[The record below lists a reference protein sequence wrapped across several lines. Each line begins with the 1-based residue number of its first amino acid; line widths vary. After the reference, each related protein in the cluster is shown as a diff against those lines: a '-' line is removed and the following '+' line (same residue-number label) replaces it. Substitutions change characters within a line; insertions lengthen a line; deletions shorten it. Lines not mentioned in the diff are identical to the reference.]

1 MSKILQTL
9 VDGLA
14 NGAIYA
20 SLALALVLVHRATHI
35 PNFAQGE
42 LAMVS
47 AFIAWEVQTR
57 LSTEGQSPSVMIFVA
72 AITVSMVLSFL
83 LGFLIERGI
92 IRWVENASPL
102 TLLIVTLGL
111 LQIIN
116 NGAGWYWG
124 FLPEVLRSPFPPQ
137 PIRLGDVVLKW
148 NSIGIVIVV
157 MALMALVFVLFK
169 HTKLG
174 LGLRGAAG
182 NPNSARLVGI
192 NVGLMLAVGW
202 GLAALVGSTA
212 GVMAA
217 PSLGLNPNMLASVI
231 LFAFAGA
238 VLGGF
243 DSPPGAVVGGLLV
256 GLLQTFTGVYWTPH
270 GNQLSTVIA
279 FVVILAVLLVKPNG
293 LFGKAEVS
301 RV

>member
-1 MSKILQTL
+1 MQRFIQTL
-9 VDGLA
+9 LDGLA

-47 AFIAWEVQTR
+47 AFIAWEVQER
-57 LSTEGQSPSVMIFVA
+57 GLPWIA
-72 AITVSMVLSFL
+72 ALLVSMVLSFI
-83 LGFLIERGI
+83 LGFVIERGI
-92 IRWVENASPL
+92 IRWVEGGPPL

-111 LQIIN
+111 LVILN
-116 NGAGWYWG
+116 NGAGWYWD
-124 FLPEVLRSPFPPQ
+124 FLPKTMQSPFPNQ
-137 PIRLGDVVLKW
+137 PIRAGDIIISW
-148 NSIGIVIVV
+148 QTIGIVLVLI
-157 MALMALVFVLFK
+157 ALMVGVFVLFSF
-169 HTKLG
+169 TKLG

-192 NVGLMLAVGW
+192 NVGLLLAVGW
-202 GLAALVGSTA
+202 GLAALVGSAA
-212 GVMAA
+212 GVMVG
-217 PSLGLNPNMLASVI
+217 PRLGLQPNMMATVMV
-231 LFAFAGA
+231 FAFAGA

-243 DSPPGAVVGGLLV
+243 DSPPGAVIGGLLV
-256 GLLQTFTGVYWTPH
+256 GLMFAFTGTYWQPH
-270 GNQLSTVIA
+270 GNQLNLVLA
-279 FVVILAVLLVKPNG
+279 FVLIGAVLLVRPNG

>member
-1 MSKILQTL
+1 VDVSKFVQTA

-42 LAMVS
+42 MAMIS
-47 AFIAWEVQTR
+47 AFIAWEVQER
-57 LSTEGQSPSVMIFVA
+57 YGNAVGAWLVA
-72 AITVSMVLSFL
+72 LAVSMLLSFF
-83 LGFLIERGI
+83 LGFFIERGI
-92 IRWVENASPL
+92 IRWVENSSPL
-102 TLLIVTLGL
+102 TLLIITLGL
-111 LQIIN
+111 LAIMT
-116 NGAGWYWG
+116 NGAGWQWT
-124 FLPEVLRSPFPPQ
+124 FLPKRSQSPFPTEPVTV
-137 PIRLGDVVLKW
+137 GDVVLSW
-148 NSIGIVIVV
+148 QTIGIELVLILV
-157 MALMALVFVLFK
+157 MLLVFGLFK
-169 HTKLG
+169 YTKLG

-182 NPNSARLVGI
+182 NPPSAKLVGI
-192 NVGLMLAVGW
+192 NVGFMLGVGW
-202 GLAALVGSTA
+202 GLAAMVGATA

-217 PSLGLNPNMLASVI
+217 PKLGLQPNMMAPVI

-256 GLLQTFTGVYWTPH
+256 GLMQSFAATYWVPH
-270 GNQLSTVIA
+270 GNQLSLVLA
-279 FVVILAVLLVKPNG
+279 FAVILIVLLVKPNG
-293 LFGKAEVS
+293 IFGKAEVS

>member
-1 MSKILQTL
+1 MNRFVQTL
-9 VDGLA
+9 LDGLA
-14 NGAIYA
+14 NGAIFA

-47 AFIAWEVQTR
+47 AYLSWEGDQRLADVITTTWLRWLVALLIA
-57 LSTEGQSPSVMIFVA
+57 M
-72 AITVSMVLSFL
+72 AISFL
-83 LGFLIERGI
+83 LGFLIERLI

-111 LQIIN
+111 LSILN
-116 NGAGWYWG
+116 NGAGWYWT
-124 FLPEVLRSPFPPQ
+124 FLPKSMTSPFPTK
-137 PIRLGDVVLKW
+137 PIRVGDVIISW
-148 NSIGIVIVV
+148 QAIGIVLVLIG
-157 MALMALVFVLFK
+157 LMAVVFALFNF
-169 HTKLG
+169 TKLG

-182 NPNSARLVGI
+182 NPGSARLVGI
-192 NVGLMLAVGW
+192 NVGLMLAIGW
-202 GLAALVGSTA
+202 GLAATVGATA
-212 GVMAA
+212 GVMVG
-217 PSLGLNPNMLASVI
+217 PRLGLQPNMMATTM

-243 DSPPGAVVGGLLV
+243 DSPPGAVLGGLIV
-256 GLLQTFTGVYWTPH
+256 GLMLSFTGTYWQPH
-270 GNQLSTVIA
+270 GNQLNLVLAFILIA
-279 FVVILAVLLVKPNG
+279 VVLLIKPNG